1 MSEKKFAVIG
11 ICFTIRLQNRVYP
24 FGQAKEKDWGNMD
37 VIMEIRKTAVLFVVI
52 SLIATAFMPLA
63 IAQPMETNYARWTVP
78 DTNIK
83 LLSDDGRTA
92 VYTMMYRYSE
102 TDTRYYHIEKRREVT
117 ADGKETG
124 TIVVQTQDPC
134 GSDIRGSFG
143 KESNYTKTQ
152 KRLWIHL
159 IPEDM
164 EAVYSGDDGHLKFA
178 GLFAVAT
185 GVPPVNRY
193 SLWMISGPQQGRG
206 TGYGRM
212 RTIVW
217 IFIYQRNRSPG
228 SRS

>member
-1 MSEKKFAVIG
+1 
-11 ICFTIRLQNRVYP
+11 
-24 FGQAKEKDWGNMD
+24 
-37 VIMEIRKTAVLFVVI
+37 MEIRKTAVLFVVI

-92 VYTMMYRYSE
+92 VYTMLYRFSE

-124 TIVVQTQDPC
+124 TILVQTQDPC

-159 IPEDM
+159 TPEDM
-164 EAVYSGDDGHLKFA
+164 EAVYSGEDGHLKFA

-185 GVPPVNRY
+185 GLPPGESVLFVDDIWPTTWPGHWLWTNADD
-193 SLWMISGPQQGRG
+193 SLDFYMSAESIARIPVAIKNSYCLWISVGFGG
-206 TGYGRM
+206 NIKTSYCL
-212 RTIVW
+212 
-217 IFIYQRNRSPG
+217 
-228 SRS
+228 